1 MGPRDVPVPGE
12 VDVPSLDRRGAC
24 IDEPLESRS
33 WVIYKLRDRWMRGRQ
48 ILPSIAVH
56 LLPSSDVPRFTQPTS
71 PHQHGALPVS
81 GSGFFELA
89 ASLFEPSEARN
100 QLRSRVGLVSPCT
113 SLWAAGHALLPHPPR
128 WTVSRFARRHTAGL
142 DRRLHSRRRESGMR
156 RPDSLPSGQSHPV
169 AALLCHL
176 RTPRYLGARHAARLL
191 APSRLGCFRFRTHA
205 SLRGGLATRG
215 ARYNTRSC
223 RCEVN
228 DEAVN
233 ACHHRCHTRR
243 HGHMPPPDTLLYG
256 ET

>member
-1 MGPRDVPVPGE
+1 VVTRSCRPLPSTCCRRPM
-12 VDVPSLDRRGAC
+12 SLDSPS
-24 IDEPLESRS
+24 PLLHTSTAPFLCLAR
-33 WVIYKLRDRWMRGRQ
+33 
-48 ILPSIAVH
+48 AV
-56 LLPSSDVPRFTQPTS
+56 
-71 PHQHGALPVS
+71 
-81 GSGFFELA
+81 FELA

-191 APSRLGCFRFRTHA
+191 APSRLGCFRVRTHA

-215 ARYNTRSC
+215 ARLQHSILSVR
-223 RCEVN
+223 
-228 DEAVN
+228 
-233 ACHHRCHTRR
+233 
-243 HGHMPPPDTLLYG
+243 G
-256 ET
+256 